1 MSSRPALL
9 SVMVADDEP
18 LARQY
23 LEQLLSDFDDI
34 ALIGVHKNGRELLK
48 ACRENPPS
56 LLILDIEMP
65 GLSGFDVVSELQS
78 DDMPMVIFA
87 TAFDSYA
94 VEAFELNAV
103 DYLLKPFAQDRFR
116 KAIDRVRGQ
125 SVPDP
130 SAKGRLISASR
141 QIRQVSED
149 PVESGGELN
158 HADRLAIRD
167 GREIQLINIA
177 DIDWIDAAGDYMCVH
192 IAGKTHIMRSTMKEL
207 VERLPEEIFVRVHRS
222 TIVNLRRVTSVST
235 LSKGEF
241 RLYLGPDVSLKVSRN
256 YRKSIASLLK

>member
-1 MSSRPALL
+1 MRSPQSPLT
-9 SVMVADDEP
+9 VMVADDEP

-23 LEQLLSDFDDI
+23 LEKLLSDFDDI
-34 ALIGVHKNGRELLK
+34 ALMGVYKNGRELLK
-48 ACRENPPS
+48 ACRENPPA

-78 DDMPMVIFA
+78 DDMPLVIFA

-116 KAIDRVRGQ
+116 KAIDRATEQ
-125 SVPDP
+125 SHPDP
-130 SAKGRLISASR
+130 LAKGRLINASR
-141 QIRQVSED
+141 QIRQGAED
-149 PVESGGELN
+149 PIESAEDVI

-167 GREIQLINIA
+167 GRDIQLINMD